1 MPFTS
6 DTDGVYGNDVRPPS
20 IQVSFQSSSE
30 RNEPRGAAGFAR
42 MRFQAS
48 SLTATSDMPGGPAR
62 HFCGP
67 ATQMSRPQS
76 SGRSVSQ
83 PSDDTT
89 SAITSAPWRCAIGP
103 ISETGL
109 IVPDGVSE
117 CTTAS
122 TSASGCAAN
131 ARSTI
136 SGSTCAS

>member
-1 MPFTS
+1 
-6 DTDGVYGNDVRPPS
+6 
-20 IQVSFQSSSE
+20 
-30 RNEPRGAAGFAR
+30 
-42 MRFQAS
+42 
-48 SLTATSDMPGGPAR
+48 MPGGPAR

-67 ATQMSRPQS
+67 ATQMSSPQS

-89 SAITSAPWRCAIGP
+89 SAITSAPLRFAIGP
-103 ISETGL
+103 ISATGF

-122 TSASGCAAN
+122 TSVSGCAAK
-131 ARSTI
+131 ALSTI